1 MSFLDGL
8 RHHLSV
14 AREAYREER
23 ALKHPKGA
31 DSRRRRQEFAFLPAA
46 LEVTETPASPLG
58 RTMMMA
64 ICAIFVIAVAWSIIG
79 RIDIF
84 AVAQGKII
92 PSERVKVVQPLE
104 TGVVR
109 AIRVVDGQQ
118 VAAGDVLIELDPTG
132 SRADV
137 ERLGQDLTA
146 ARVELARLAAL
157 LQPDPEAAYAPP
169 AGAPAAM
176 VALHRSYLLSEL
188 QQQRSHRRGQE
199 SEIRRRQAE
208 LRTIEAS
215 IDRYENKL
223 AKVTERRDASRKL
236 YDKGFLP
243 RLRFSELEQELG
255 EVEGQLEVERRR
267 LVETEAALTSARA
280 RLAETEAEFRRQSH
294 AGIAEA
300 RQREAS
306 IEQELIKAAERN
318 RLQTLTAPVAGT
330 VQQLAVH
337 TIGGVVTPAQ
347 PLMQIV
353 PAGAELEI
361 EAMVLNRDIGFVRE
375 GQAATLKIESF
386 PFTKYGTIDGRVRQ
400 IYKDAVE
407 REGLGLAYP
416 ARVTMARTT
425 MNVDGRTVQLT
436 PGMAVTVEIKTG
448 KRRVIDYILAP
459 LKRYQDESLREQ

>member
-1 MSFLDGL
+1 M
-8 RHHLSV
+8 
-14 AREAYREER
+14 
-23 ALKHPKGA
+23 
-31 DSRRRRQEFAFLPAA
+31 
-46 LEVTETPASPLG
+46 
-58 RTMMMA
+58 
-64 ICAIFVIAVAWSIIG
+64 
-79 RIDIF
+79 
-84 AVAQGKII
+84 
-92 PSERVKVVQPLE
+92 
-104 TGVVR
+104 
-109 AIRVVDGQQ
+109 
-118 VAAGDVLIELDPTG
+118 
-132 SRADV
+132 
-137 ERLGQDLTA
+137 
-146 ARVELARLAAL
+146 
-157 LQPDPEAAYAPP
+157 
-169 AGAPAAM
+169 
-176 VALHRSYLLSEL
+176 
-188 QQQRSHRRGQE
+188 
-199 SEIRRRQAE
+199 
-208 LRTIEAS
+208 
-215 IDRYENKL
+215 
-223 AKVTERRDASRKL
+223 
-236 YDKGFLP
+236 
-243 RLRFSELEQELG
+243 
-255 EVEGQLEVERRR
+255 ERRR

-294 AGIAEA
+294 AGIAQV
-300 RQREAS
+300 RRREAS

-353 PAGAELEI
+353 PAGATLEI
-361 EAMVLNRDIGFVRE
+361 EAMVLNKDIGFVRE

-425 MNVDGRTVQLT
+425 MNVDGRTVRLS